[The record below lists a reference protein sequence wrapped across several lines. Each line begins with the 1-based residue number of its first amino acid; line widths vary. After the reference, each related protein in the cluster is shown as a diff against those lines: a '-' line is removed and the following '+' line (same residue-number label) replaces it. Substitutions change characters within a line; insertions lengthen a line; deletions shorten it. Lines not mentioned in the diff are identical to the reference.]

1 MFPVE
6 EASARL
12 VAVGDILMHQ
22 DVKAAA
28 RQDPDGPRGLW
39 AAVEPLFQ
47 GAPIV
52 FANLE
57 TPVAPSSGQP
67 GAPFLFNAP
76 ADLPGALRAS
86 GFTAL
91 SVANNHCY
99 DQGAKG
105 LLETLDRLEEQGLV
119 PVGAGAGRAQAEQPR
134 IVQLPGLRVAF
145 LGYTDLFNIN
155 LNRGGQGPWVCPL
168 DPDAAVAAVRR
179 ARALADAVV
188 VSIHWGNEYS
198 HQPLPRQRE
207 VAARLVEAGAD
218 VILGTH
224 PHVLQPVEWVERGGR
239 RGLVAFSLGNF
250 ISNQDRAYQAAQDPV
265 EAGDNRD
272 GVAFQCRLVKERL
285 ADGSVR
291 VDVRDLRCEPL
302 WTLNNWADFSSGR
315 ARRREI
321 RVIPTDALPAGV
333 QPGEEALSHTLQVRR
348 DRVFQCLGLAGS

>member
-1 MFPVE
+1 VVPVE

-22 DVKAAA
+22 DVKTAA
-28 RQDPDGPRGLW
+28 RQDPDGLRGLW

-57 TPVAPSSGQP
+57 TPVAPASGQP

-76 ADLPGALRAS
+76 TDLPGALKAS
-86 GFTAL
+86 GFTVL

-99 DQGAKG
+99 DQGAQG
-105 LLETLDRLEEQGLV
+105 LLETLDRLEGQGLV
-119 PVGAGAGRAQAEQPR
+119 PVGAGATRARAEQPR

-145 LGYTDLFNIN
+145 LGYTDLFNLN
-155 LNRGGQGPWVCPL
+155 LNRGGQGPWACPL
-168 DPDAAVAAVRR
+168 DPEAAVAAVRR

-188 VSIHWGNEYS
+188 VSIHWGSEYS

-224 PHVLQPVEWVERGGR
+224 PHVLQPVEWLERGGR
-239 RGLVAFSLGNF
+239 RGLVAYSLGNF
-250 ISNQDRAYQAAQDPV
+250 ISNQDRTYRVGQDPV
-265 EAGDNRD
+265 EAGDDRD
-272 GVAFQCRLVKERL
+272 GVALQCRLVQERL
-285 ADGSVR
+285 ADGSRR
-291 VDVRDLRCEPL
+291 VEVRDLRCEPL
-302 WTLNNWADFSSGR
+302 WTVNNWADFRAGR

-321 RVIPTDALPAGV
+321 RVVLADAPLAGAE
-333 QPGEEALSHTLQVRR
+333 PGEETLARTLPLRR
-348 DRVFQCLGLAGS
+348 DRVFQCLGLAGP

>member
-1 MFPVE
+1 M
-6 EASARL
+6 
-12 VAVGDILMHQ
+12 
-22 DVKAAA
+22 
-28 RQDPDGPRGLW
+28 
-39 AAVEPLFQ
+39 
-47 GAPIV
+47 
-52 FANLE
+52 
-57 TPVAPSSGQP
+57 
-67 GAPFLFNAP
+67 
-76 ADLPGALRAS
+76 
-86 GFTAL
+86 
-91 SVANNHCY
+91 
-99 DQGAKG
+99 
-105 LLETLDRLEEQGLV
+105 
-119 PVGAGAGRAQAEQPR
+119 
-134 IVQLPGLRVAF
+134 
-145 LGYTDLFNIN
+145 
-155 LNRGGQGPWVCPL
+155 
-168 DPDAAVAAVRR
+168 RR

-188 VSIHWGNEYS
+188 VSIHWGDEYH

-265 EAGDNRD
+265 EAGDSRD